1 MAEKKTEEQAKID
14 TNKQEKLKE
23 KVINQNKDDEVK
35 QMQPA
40 ELRKQLSNKNSDYV
54 FRLQKELETQGKMSQ
69 EDAQKR
75 VDELL
80 KDLVIA
86 QRHGQPA
93 STYYNMSP
101 KLKAA
106 DMLKPKKK
114 KASDIPFWQYATDN
128 ALFYVAIFFGLFGLI
143 GLFQKNDK
151 YNSQMGVLTLLIVG
165 ASLGVFMT
173 KYNDWVLPNG
183 SKNRKIPW
191 SKLIWGFVLL
201 MGMLFI
207 CFGVLGLPALQVINP
222 ALPGVYNLIIAAVAY
237 GIRWLFRRHYEIIGS
252 AFSPADKSK

>member
-222 ALPGVYNLIIAAVAY
+222 ALPGIYNLIIAAVAY